1 MKNFR
6 RYAFRLALAA
16 AMVLAFP
23 ACYQQ
28 TSETAKAIY
37 LEQMEKT
44 TAWQNQHAEREEK
57 KEEKAGEKK
66 AAEPAP
72 AKLVPDG
79 K

>member
-1 MKNFR
+1 MENLI
-6 RYAFRLALAA
+6 RYAYRTTL
-16 AMVLAFP
+16 VLGLLLSFP

-28 TSETAKAIY
+28 TSETAKAFY

-44 TAWQNQHAEREEK
+44 TSWQKQHAQHEEQ
-57 KEEKAGEKK
+57 KEEKRSEKQS
-66 AAEPAP
+66 EPAP